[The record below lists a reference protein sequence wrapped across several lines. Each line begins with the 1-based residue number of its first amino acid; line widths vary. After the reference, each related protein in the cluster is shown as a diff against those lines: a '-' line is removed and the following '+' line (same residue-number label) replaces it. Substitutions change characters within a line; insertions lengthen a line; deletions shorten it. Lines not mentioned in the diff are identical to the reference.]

1 MKQQEDIVS
10 VRHPDYDAQSQQRVI
25 FKDVCAGTL
34 ALRAKGRA
42 YLRKFPAELP
52 ESYADRLQAST
63 LHNLTE
69 KTVQVMTGLVFQS
82 EIQLGADVPADITT
96 IAENIDNRGNHLNI
110 FAREVFQKSFQGHS
124 VILVDA
130 PDFTKA
136 RSLEDERRLKLRPY
150 WIHYEADQV
159 INWQTRVNPVSKS
172 TELSLIV
179 LKEVTRERAG
189 RFAVGEVTRYRALF
203 LTDAGTVGW
212 ELWREIPKAA
222 GLNNKFELVSEGS
235 GEIQKLL
242 QIPVAVIYGKK
253 RGELE
258 SSPALLDLALA
269 NLRHYNKQSNYD
281 NLLALACIPV
291 PFTKGMESV
300 DADEK
305 LAFGADILMKLSENG
320 DFGWASVDSGAFES
334 LRLDLKDLEDQ
345 MATLGLSMLA
355 DENASVDV
363 TATEALL
370 NSIGETAELRVMA
383 ESLKDALE
391 LALGFT
397 AEYMGMGAD
406 AGGSIE
412 LGTAWEN
419 AERIAVDVTA
429 APLPP
434 AQETEQVDVL
444 VN

>member
-10 VRHPDYDAQSQQRVI
+10 VKHPDFDAQSQQRVI

-52 ESYADRLQAST
+52 ESYADRLRAST

-82 EIQLGADVPADITT
+82 EIKLGADVPAGIKT

-130 PDFTKA
+130 PDFTAAK
-136 RSLEDERRLKLRPY
+136 SLEDERRLKLRPY

-159 INWQTRVNPVSKS
+159 INWQTRVNAVSKS
-172 TELSLIV
+172 TELSMIV
-179 LKEVTRERAG
+179 LKEATAERAG
-189 RFAVGEVTRYRALF
+189 RFVIKNVTRYRALF
-203 LTDAGTVGW
+203 LTDAGAVGW
-212 ELWREIPKAA
+212 ELWREIPRT
-222 GLNNKFELVSEGS
+222 GTLDDKFELVKEAS
-235 GEIQKLL
+235 GEIQKLS

-258 SSPALLDLALA
+258 SAPALLDLALA

-320 DFGWASVDSGAFES
+320 EFGWASVDAGAFES
-334 LRLDLKDLEDQ
+334 LRQDLKDLEDQ

-355 DENASVDV
+355 DENQAVDV

-383 ESLKDALE
+383 ESLKDGIE
-391 LALGFT
+391 LALGLT
-397 AEYMGMGAD
+397 AEYMGMGTD

-419 AERIAVDVTA
+419 AARVAVDVTA
-429 APLPP
+429 APIN
-434 AQETEQVDVL
+434 AIEEEADMR